1 MGNYSFNG
9 IEIYNGD
16 ESSGLSMCSVLSSI
30 DTDLELECCV
40 INQKMLW
47 SNLYSKISI
56 LIFDKLSFDLST
68 KKGYEISKETKNRNK
83 VICVWNNMVNEFNDV
98 ETITKKLKEPNFE
111 LAKYLEGYSEDD
123 KEKYT
128 VKQIEIKSN
137 LEINNDSSIS
147 NENDTSISSDNSS
160 IFKGTAKQIE
170 LFEDKLVIG
179 PQKEG
184 LNSFISSFDGVAEID
199 VFFEDIRSVT
209 VFKVGSGSVVSALFS
224 GGNINNMQVSYL
236 RILVR
241 GSEGNTPSHQ
251 FHPASD
257 PYTVIFNLN
266 QVTDPDKFKSK
277 IDKLISQFKS
287 SNRNSQ
293 SQPIST
299 ADELEK
305 FSNLLE
311 KGIITEEE
319 FQTKKK
325 QLLGL

>member
-1 MGNYSFNG
+1 MGDFSFNG
-9 IEIYNGD
+9 IDIYNGD
-16 ESSGLSMCSVLSSI
+16 ESSLSSPNCSVLG
-30 DTDLELECCV
+30 LELECCV

-47 SNLYSKISI
+47 ADLYSKISI
-56 LIFDKLSFDLST
+56 LIFDKLGFDLST
-68 KKGYEISKETKNRNK
+68 KEGYKISKETKNRNK
-83 VICVWNNMVNEFNDV
+83 VVCVWNNMVNEFNDV

-111 LAKYLEGYSEDD
+111 LGKYLEGYSEDD
-123 KEKYT
+123 KKKYT
-128 VKQIEIKSN
+128 VKQIEKKSN
-137 LEINNDSSIS
+137 LESNNDTTIS
-147 NENDTSISSDNSS
+147 NENDTTISNENSS

-184 LNSFISSFDGVAEID
+184 LNNFISSFDGVTEID
-199 VFFEDIRSVT
+199 VFYEDIRSVT
-209 VFKVGSGSVVSALFS
+209 VFKVGPGALASALFS
-224 GGNINNMQVSYL
+224 GGNMNKIQVSYL
-236 RILVR
+236 RIFLK

-257 PYTVIFNLN
+257 PYTIIFNLN

-293 SQPIST
+293 SQPISS

-319 FQTKKK
+319 FQAKKK
-325 QLLGL
+325 QILGL